1 MVKLS
6 LFRTDSVEVVVF
18 FMVTLGSH
26 KGTGIKPLRWTVP
39 KNQVLF
45 QLCACKYTKDPPY
58 CDASHV
64 YLPLEALKRQ
74 RECENEHAKMKKLCT
89 GCGKIPEW

>member
-1 MVKLS
+1 
-6 LFRTDSVEVVVF
+6 
-18 FMVTLGSH
+18 MVTLGSH

-64 YLPLEALKRQ
+64 YLPLEVLKRQ
-74 RECENEHAKMKKLCT
+74 RECENEHAKMKNLCT